1 LFSFFESESA
11 SSVNKIQLNHTNF
24 VFVNAKFINIF
35 EIKNVSYVKLR
46 MFGFKKSLK
55 IPKGA
60 GVDPGGAPFP
70 P

>member
-1 LFSFFESESA
+1 LFSSFDSESA

-35 EIKNVSYVKLR
+35 EIKNCSYVKLR
-46 MFGFKKSLK
+46 MFGFKKFLK

-60 GVDPGGAPFP
+60 GADPGGGWGAP
-70 P
+70 